1 MNSNKTTTELKSHAR
16 EILMGKYGVYILAF
30 VSIQMI
36 IFAVTM
42 IVSLMIPEGNL
53 WGEVLSFILTLVIDL
68 IAAVFSLGLIRFTL
82 NICRNQPYKVGDIY
96 YGFTSYPDK
105 AIIAQFLLFLMDL
118 VCLLP
123 AMLFFI
129 LYYIAQTSYFLL
141 VTASLLLV
149 IGGTV
154 AVILHLSFDFV
165 FYTMVD
171 YPDATVMEL
180 FRYCLNVMR
189 GHRVKLFYLYASFLP
204 LYVLAI
210 LSMGIG
216 LLFVIPYQN
225 VAVAQFYLDAFY
237 ITEEEISSEEF

>member
-1 MNSNKTTTELKSHAR
+1 MNSNKTTTELKSLAR
-16 EILMGKYGVYILAF
+16 DILMGKYGVYILAF

-42 IVSLMIPEGNL
+42 IVSLVIPEGNL

-96 YGFTSYPDK
+96 YGFTSHPDK

-141 VTASLLLV
+141 VIASLLLV

-171 YPDATVMEL
+171 YPDAGIMEL

-216 LLFVIPYQN
+216 LLFVIPYKN
-225 VAVAQFYLDAFY
+225 VAVAQFYLDTFY
-237 ITEEEISSEEF
+237 ITDEEI

>member
-105 AIIAQFLLFLMDL
+105 AIIAQFLLF
-118 VCLLP
+118 
-123 AMLFFI
+123 
-129 LYYIAQTSYFLL
+129 
-141 VTASLLLV
+141 
-149 IGGTV
+149 
-154 AVILHLSFDFV
+154 
-165 FYTMVD
+165 
-171 YPDATVMEL
+171 
-180 FRYCLNVMR
+180 
-189 GHRVKLFYLYASFLP
+189 
-204 LYVLAI
+204 
-210 LSMGIG
+210 
-216 LLFVIPYQN
+216 
-225 VAVAQFYLDAFY
+225 
-237 ITEEEISSEEF
+237 